1 MIIILVNNHGF
12 GSINNLSLSLGSKG
26 FGNQYKKREIDTND
40 YTGDRIRVDYI
51 AHAKS
56 MGIDAVR
63 VQKKNEF
70 ENALNKAKKNTN
82 SILIEVLVD
91 KNIRVPG
98 YGAWWDVPVAE
109 VSASE
114 KVKEVRVQYDK
125 QIKKERDF

>member
-1 MIIILVNNHGF
+1 
-12 GSINNLSLSLGSKG
+12 
-26 FGNQYKKREIDTND
+26 
-40 YTGDRIRVDYI
+40 
-51 AHAKS
+51 

-63 VQKKNEF
+63 VQEKNEF
-70 ENALNKAKKNTN
+70 ENALNKARKNTN

>member
-1 MIIILVNNHGF
+1 M
-12 GSINNLSLSLGSKG
+12 
-26 FGNQYKKREIDTND
+26 NQETSFQKEMEPSPENSFNIYRKREIETND
-40 YTGDRIRVDYI
+40 YTGEKTQVDYI

-63 VQKKNEF
+63 VQEKNEF
-70 ENALNKAKKNTN
+70 VNALKKSRKNSN

-91 KNIRVPG
+91 KNMRVPG

-109 VSASE
+109 VSKSE